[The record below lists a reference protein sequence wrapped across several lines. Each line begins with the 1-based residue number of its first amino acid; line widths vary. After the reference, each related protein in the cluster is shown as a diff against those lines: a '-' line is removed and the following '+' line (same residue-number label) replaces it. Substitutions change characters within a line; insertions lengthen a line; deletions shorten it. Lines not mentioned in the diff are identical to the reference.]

1 MNTDE
6 MKELVISTLDDL
18 KAVEVRV
25 LDVQE
30 MTSVTDIMIIASG
43 TSSRHVKSIAD
54 NVVEAAK
61 KNGVRPLGIEG
72 DQASEW
78 ILVDLGDV
86 VVHIM
91 KPDTRDF
98 YNLEKLW
105 SFKEHDSVQDHIKEG
120 ELADIG

>member
-6 MKELVISTLDDL
+6 MKELVVHTLDDL
-18 KAVEVRV
+18 KAVEIRV
-25 LDVQE
+25 LDVHE

-43 TSSRHVKSIAD
+43 TSNRHVKSIAN
-54 NVVEAAK
+54 NVVEKAK
-61 KNGVRPLGIEG
+61 ENGVRPLGVEG
-72 DQASEW
+72 EQTSEW

>member
-6 MKELVISTLDDL
+6 LRDRIVNTLDES
-18 KAVEVRV
+18 KAVDVCV
-25 LDVQE
+25 LDVLE

-54 NVVEAAK
+54 SVIEKAK
-61 KNGVRPLGIEG
+61 ECGVRPLGVEG
-72 DQASEW
+72 EQSAEW

-86 VVHIM
+86 VVHVM
-91 KPDTRDF
+91 QSDVRDF

-105 SFKEHDSVQDHIKEG
+105 SLKDAKKEAV
-120 ELADIG
+120 DIG

>member
-1 MNTDE
+1 MNIDE
-6 MKELVISTLDDL
+6 MKELIIHALEDL
-18 KAVEVRV
+18 KAVEVCV
-25 LDVQE
+25 LDVHE

-43 TSSRHVKSIAD
+43 TSNRHVKSIAN
-54 NVVEAAK
+54 NVVDKVKEK
-61 KNGVRPLGIEG
+61 GVRPLGLEG

-91 KPDTRDF
+91 KPEVRDF

-105 SFKEHDSVQDHIKEG
+105 SFKEQDVVKEG
-120 ELADIG
+120 GLADIG